1 MRYIL
6 SGGGTG
12 GHIYPALTIADKIKK
27 LDKECE
33 ILFVGTAQ
41 GLESDIVP
49 KAGYILR
56 TIDVHGFE
64 RHINIQNIV
73 NIFTTIKSLWQA
85 RRIISEFKPDI
96 VIGTGG
102 YVCGP
107 VLLVASLAGIPTL
120 IQEQNAIPGVTNRIL
135 ARFVTKI
142 AVGYAESIQYFSNIG
157 KIVVTGNPVRAEVIE
172 AERESALKTFGLEP
186 DKLTLLVAGGSRGA
200 RSINE
205 AMQEVCKYFDGR
217 ADIQIL
223 HVTGK
228 NEYNNIVSKLERQGI
243 DLMQYGNIIIKSYL
257 YNMPQALAAADL
269 VIFRAG
275 AIGLAEVTARGI
287 PAILVPYPFAAENH
301 QEYNARVLEQQG
313 AAIVILD
320 KELKGSNLI
329 VHIEKFL
336 SEPQMLRQM
345 AEFSQKMGKPYAA
358 EHIAELAVN
367 MVKNKNV

>member
-12 GHIYPALTIADKIKK
+12 GHIYPALTIADKIKNM
-27 LDKECE
+27 DKGCE
-33 ILFVGTAQ
+33 ILFVGTEQ

-49 KAGYILR
+49 KEGYLLR
-56 TIDVHGFE
+56 TIDVHGFD
-64 RHINIQNIV
+64 RQINIHNLV
-73 NIFTTIKSLWQA
+73 NVFTTIKSLWQA
-85 RRIISEFKPDI
+85 KQIINDFKPDI

-107 VLLVASLAGIPTL
+107 VLLIASLFGIPSL
-120 IQEQNAIPGVTNRIL
+120 IQEQNAIPGITNKIL

-142 AVGYAESIQYFSNIG
+142 AVGYAESIRYFSNKE
-157 KIVVTGNPVRAEVIE
+157 KIIVTGNPVRDEVVE
-172 AERESALKTFGLEP
+172 AKRESALKTFGLEQG
-186 DKLTLLVAGGSRGA
+186 KLTLLVAGGSRGA

-205 AMQEVCKYFDGR
+205 AMLEVYKHFAGR
-217 ADIQIL
+217 TDIQIL

-228 NEYNNIVSKLERQGI
+228 NEYNNIVGTLEQQGI
-243 DLMQYGNIIIKSYL
+243 DLVQSGNIIIKSYL

-287 PAILVPYPFAAENH
+287 PSILVPYPFAAENH

-320 KELKGSNLI
+320 KELKGSTLI
-329 VHIEKFL
+329 THLEKFL
-336 SEPQMLRQM
+336 SDPNLLKRM
-345 AEFSQKMGKPYAA
+345 AQRSHAIGKPNSAKQ
-358 EHIAELAVN
+358 IAELAVK
-367 MVKNKNV
+367 MVQE